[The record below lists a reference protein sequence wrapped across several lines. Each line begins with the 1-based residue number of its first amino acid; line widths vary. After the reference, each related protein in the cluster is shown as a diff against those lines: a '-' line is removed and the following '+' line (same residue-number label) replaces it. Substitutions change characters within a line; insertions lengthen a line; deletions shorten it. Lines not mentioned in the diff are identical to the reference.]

1 MNENKSSGFT
11 LVEVL
16 LYISIVAIL
25 FLAISNNLQKQKQL
39 QEFAIQK
46 RNISSF
52 IRKIQ
57 QYAQYNKKIYT
68 LDFKISEKTAYF
80 LDNVKGKKEIID
92 KLKISDNLS
101 YMTNNSNKNADFL
114 RNTTNEGNFEK
125 GFSIYL
131 LDKKGEKIYYRIST
145 NTINAAKYPIISIY
159 CAKTPIKLNEDYLKT
174 SLWEEEI

>member
-1 MNENKSSGFT
+1 MRIKGKSSGFI

-16 LYISIVAIL
+16 LYISIMAIL
-25 FLAISNNLQKQKQL
+25 LMVISTNLQKQKQN

-46 RNISSF
+46 RNISQF

-57 QYAQYNKKIYT
+57 QYAQHNKKEYV

-80 LDNVKGKKEIID
+80 LDEKKVKDVID
-92 KLKISDNLS
+92 KMKISTNLS
-101 YMTNNSNKNADFL
+101 YMTNNSNKNADFA
-114 RNTTNEGNFEK
+114 RRTTKEGNFER

-159 CAKTPIKLNEDYLKT
+159 KAKKPISLSDDYSKT
-174 SLWEEEI
+174 NLWKEEI